1 MPWDTVRS
9 GWDSVRGV
17 GRSVGREASRAVSRT
32 RKQIRRSLSD
42 AVDVGFLPAMA
53 TEYALDQ
60 TGLGEDPVAEEL
72 KRSRRQAEQDA
83 RAREAQEAQAQE
95 EVRRR
100 REAMSRRALADRP
113 DLFSLLGGPQ
123 RQRLG

>member
-1 MPWDTVRS
+1 MSRYARKVRS
-9 GWDSVRGV
+9 EV
-17 GRSVGREASRAVSRT
+17 SRAADRT
-32 RKQIRRSLSD
+32 KSQVKRSIGD
-42 AVDVGFLPAMA
+42 AADAGFLPAMA

-60 TGLGEDPVAEEL
+60 TGFGEDPVAEEL
-72 KRSRRQAEQDA
+72 KRSRRQADQDA

-95 EVRRR
+95 EARRR

>member
-1 MPWDTVRS
+1 MSSVKS
-9 GWDSVRGV
+9 AWDSARDV
-17 GRSVGREASRAVSRT
+17 GRKVEKEVSRGASRT
-32 RKQIRRSLSD
+32 RKQARRSLSD
-42 AVDVGFLPAMA
+42 AADAGFLPAIA

-60 TGLGEDPVAEEL
+60 AGLGEDPVAEEL

-83 RAREAQEAQAQE
+83 RDREAQEAQAQGE
-95 EVRRR
+95 ARRR